1 MMDKINDLLDR
12 YLTAETDVA
21 NDILEDIQRE
31 LNAIGDHIERLHAV
45 NMIIDRV
52 LESADVKV
60 KKSGISV

>member
-31 LNAIGDHIERLHAV
+31 LNTIGDHIERLHAV